1 MPKKTFQGNK
11 FDAKVIRIRHEAKGA
26 VFVTLIPEKSELTV
40 VTPREDFYINQSD
53 RSGILGL
60 LLAAYLNNL
69 PITAHVNPKATK
81 TPGGYREV
89 YAIELRQEAA
99 KLHVPDDGIG
109 PVVTGETGP
118 VDVVTPSETPEPP
131 PQPPPI
137 GELPGDRKPGT
148 GQQYRSMAENEM
160 LTLRSEQMQREN
172 VKLEIERLRLQI
184 ELERL
189 RLVASQL
196 GRFSTNLSEEE

>member
-1 MPKKTFQGNK
+1 MPKKIFQGNK

-26 VFVTLIPEKSELTV
+26 VFITLIPERSEIPLLTP
-40 VTPREDFYINQSD
+40 TEEFYINQSNH
-53 RSGILGL
+53 SGILGL

-69 PITAHVNPKATK
+69 SITAHVNPKATK
-81 TPGGYREV
+81 TPEGYREV
-89 YAIELRQEAA
+89 YAVELRQDAA

-109 PVVTGETGP
+109 PVVLVETGP
-118 VDVVTPSETPEPP
+118 VDVVTPSGTPKPP
-131 PQPPPI
+131 EPPPI
-137 GELPGDRKPGT
+137 GELPVDKKPGT

-160 LTLRSEQMQREN
+160 LTLRSEQIQREN

-189 RLVASQL
+189 RLVAGQL
-196 GRFSTNLSEEE
+196 GRSLSNLSEED